1 MSGAAE
7 IVAAVDGGLLMRHC
21 EEFAKRIKLSGT
33 PQERESF
40 LYLKGCLESY
50 GCDTK
55 LLEHDAYIS
64 LPGPSDVE
72 VQGKRL
78 ASITHSFSLPSPA
91 GGLTAPIVDVGD
103 GGPEDFAKQ
112 DCRGRIVLVNGIASP
127 AAATRAKAA
136 GACGQLHVSPHQHLH
151 EMCISPVWGNPSTE
165 TVAEMPET
173 VACTISLADG
183 EALRAQLAH
192 SADLTVTLHAEV
204 DTGWRRTPL
213 LVGDIEGPQGKDSPF
228 VLLSGHHDTWYY
240 GVMDNG
246 SANATM
252 LEAVRLLATQAKT
265 LRRGL
270 RVCFWSGHSHGR
282 YSGSA
287 WYVDENWRD
296 LDRRCVAHVN
306 VDSTGGIG
314 ATVMTENGVVSSLAG
329 LAAEVTLAETGQKH
343 AGHRPS
349 RSSDQSFWGIGIP
362 SMYGSVS
369 HQPPSPVKMRNA
381 LGWWWHTP
389 HDLLDKVDREF
400 LVRDTRV
407 VVHTLARL
415 LTDRILPLDP
425 AAQLASLKGELAT
438 IGSVVPPGL
447 VASVD
452 ECAAMVAQLKSAPPA
467 DEAACGKLN
476 ERLLRISRMLM
487 PLDYTEGDR
496 FRHDPALPQ
505 PAWPVLRPLRTLAT
519 AKPGTD
525 QARFL
530 AVGAARATNR
540 LLAAMDGLSALLRG

>member
-1 MSGAAE
+1 MSGALE

-33 PQERESF
+33 PEEKESF
-40 LYLKGCLESY
+40 LYLKRCLESY
-50 GCDTK
+50 GCHTQ

-64 LPGPSDVE
+64 LPGPSHVE
-72 VQGKRL
+72 IQGKRL
-78 ASITHSFSLPSPA
+78 VSITHSFSRPSPA
-91 GGLTAPIVDVGD
+91 GGLTAPIADVGD

-127 AAATRAKAA
+127 AAAARAKAA
-136 GACGQLHVSPHQHLH
+136 GAAGQLHVSPHEHLH

-165 TVAEMPET
+165 TIAEIPET
-173 VACTISLADG
+173 VACTISLANG
-183 EALRAQLAH
+183 EALRAQLAQ
-192 SADLTVTLHAEV
+192 STDLTVTLHAEV
-204 DTGWRRTPL
+204 DTRWRKTPL
-213 LVGDIEGPQGKDSPF
+213 LVGDIEGALGKDGPF

-252 LEAVRLLATQAKT
+252 LEAVRLVATQAKT

-287 WYVDENWRD
+287 WYVDQNWRD

-343 AGHRPS
+343 AGLRPS
-349 RSSDQSFWGIGIP
+349 RSSDQSFWGVGIP

-389 HDLLDKVDREF
+389 HDLLDKVDRKF

-425 AAQLASLKGELAT
+425 AAQLASLKSELAA
-438 IGSVVPPGL
+438 ISPVVPPDL
-447 VASVD
+447 VALVD
-452 ECAAMVAQLKSAPPA
+452 ECAAMAAELKSVSPA
-467 DEAACGKLN
+467 DEAASGKLN
-476 ERLLRISRMLM
+476 EQLMRISRLLV

-496 FRHDPALPQ
+496 FRHDPALPL
-505 PAWPVLRPLRTLAT
+505 PAWPVLRPLQALAAAT
-519 AKPGTD
+519 PGTD

-540 LLAAMDGLSALLRG
+540 LLAAMDDLSALLRG

>member
-1 MSGAAE
+1 MSGAPE

-21 EEFAKRIKLSGT
+21 AEFAKRIKLSGT
-33 PQERESF
+33 PEERESF

-50 GCDTK
+50 GYHTK

-64 LPGPSDVE
+64 LPGPSHVE

-112 DCRGRIVLVNGIASP
+112 DCRSRIVLVNGIASP
-127 AAATRAKAA
+127 AAAARAKAA
-136 GACGQLHVSPHQHLH
+136 GATGQLHVSPHEHLH

-165 TVAEMPET
+165 TIAEMPET

-183 EALRAQLAH
+183 EALRAQLAL
-192 SADLTVTLHAEV
+192 SADLAVTLHAEV
-204 DTGWRRTPL
+204 DTGWRKTPL
-213 LVGDIEGPQGKDSPF
+213 LVGEIEGPQGKDGPF

-252 LEAVRLLATQAKT
+252 LEAVRLVATQAKT

-287 WYVDENWRD
+287 WYVDQNWRD

-415 LTDRILPLDP
+415 LIDRILPLDP
-425 AAQLASLKGELAT
+425 AAQLASLKGELAA
-438 IGSVVPPGL
+438 IGSVVPAGL

-452 ECAAMVAQLKSAPPA
+452 ECAAMVAQLKSVSPA
-467 DEAACGKLN
+467 DDAACDKLN
-476 ERLLRISRMLM
+476 EKLLRISRRMV

-505 PAWPVLRPLRTLAT
+505 PAWPVLRPLRALAA
-519 AKPGTD
+519 AKLGTD
-525 QARFL
+525 QARLL

-540 LLAAMDGLSALLRG
+540 LLAAMDGLSELVRG

>member
-1 MSGAAE
+1 
-7 IVAAVDGGLLMRHC
+7 
-21 EEFAKRIKLSGT
+21 
-33 PQERESF
+33 
-40 LYLKGCLESY
+40 
-50 GCDTK
+50 
-55 LLEHDAYIS
+55 
-64 LPGPSDVE
+64 
-72 VQGKRL
+72 
-78 ASITHSFSLPSPA
+78 
-91 GGLTAPIVDVGD
+91 
-103 GGPEDFAKQ
+103 
-112 DCRGRIVLVNGIASP
+112 
-127 AAATRAKAA
+127 
-136 GACGQLHVSPHQHLH
+136 
-151 EMCISPVWGNPSTE
+151 
-165 TVAEMPET
+165 
-173 VACTISLADG
+173 
-183 EALRAQLAH
+183 
-192 SADLTVTLHAEV
+192 
-204 DTGWRRTPL
+204 
-213 LVGDIEGPQGKDSPF
+213 
-228 VLLSGHHDTWYY
+228 
-240 GVMDNG
+240 
-246 SANATM
+246 M

-287 WYVDENWRD
+287 WYVDQNWRD

-329 LAAEVTLAETGQKH
+329 LAAAVTLAETGQKH
-343 AGHRPS
+343 RGHRPS

-415 LTDRILPLDP
+415 LIDRILPLDP
-425 AAQLASLKGELAT
+425 AAQLASLKSELAA
-438 IGSVVPPGL
+438 IGPVVPPDL

-452 ECAAMVAQLKSAPPA
+452 ECAAMADELKSVSPA
-467 DEAACGKLN
+467 DETACGKLN
-476 ERLLRISRMLM
+476 EQLMRISRLLV
-487 PLDYTEGDR
+487 PLDHTEGDR
-496 FRHDPALPQ
+496 FRHDPALPL
-505 PAWPVLRPLRTLAT
+505 PAWPVLRPLQALAAAT
-519 AKPGTD
+519 PGTD

-540 LLAAMDGLSALLRG
+540 LLAAMDSLSTLLRG

>member
-1 MSGAAE
+1 MSGALE

-33 PQERESF
+33 PEERESF
-40 LYLKGCLESY
+40 LYLKDCLESY

-64 LPGPSDVE
+64 LPGPSHVE
-72 VQGKRL
+72 VRGERL
-78 ASITHSFSLPSPA
+78 ASITHSFSLPSPT

-127 AAATRAKAA
+127 AAAVRAKAA
-136 GACGQLHVSPHQHLH
+136 GAAGQLHVSPHEHLH

-165 TVAEMPET
+165 TIAEIPET
-173 VACTISLADG
+173 VACTISLANG
-183 EALRAQLAH
+183 EALRAQLAQ
-192 SADLTVTLHAEV
+192 STDLTVTLHAEV
-204 DTGWRRTPL
+204 DTRWRKTPL
-213 LVGDIEGPQGKDSPF
+213 LVGDIEGALGKDGPF

-252 LEAVRLLATQAKT
+252 LEAVRLVATQAKT

-287 WYVDENWRD
+287 WYVDQNWRD

-349 RSSDQSFWGIGIP
+349 RSSDQSFWGVGIP

-389 HDLLDKVDREF
+389 HDLLDKVDRKF

-425 AAQLASLKGELAT
+425 AAQLASLKGELAA
-438 IGSVVPPGL
+438 IGSVVPSGL
-447 VASVD
+447 LASVD
-452 ECAAMVAQLKSAPPA
+452 ECAAIVAQLKSAPPA

-476 ERLLRISRMLM
+476 EQLLRISRMLV

-505 PAWPVLRPLRTLAT
+505 QAWPVLRPLRALAA

-530 AVGAARATNR
+530 AVGASRATNR
-540 LLAAMDGLSALLRG
+540 LLAAMDGLSALLRD

>member
-1 MSGAAE
+1 MSGSPE
-7 IVAAVDGGLLMRHC
+7 IVAAVDGDLLMRHC

-33 PQERESF
+33 PEERESF
-40 LYLKGCLESY
+40 LYLKGRLESY
-50 GCDTK
+50 GYRTE

-64 LPGPSDVE
+64 LPGLCYVE
-72 VQGKRL
+72 VQRERL
-78 ASITHSFSLPSPA
+78 ASITHSFSLRSPA

-103 GGPEDFAKQ
+103 GGPEDFAKH

-127 AAATRAKAA
+127 AAAARTKAA
-136 GACGQLHVSPHQHLH
+136 GAAGQLHVSPHEHLH
-151 EMCISPVWGNPSTE
+151 EMSISPVWGNPSAE
-165 TVAEMPET
+165 TIAEMPET

-183 EALRAQLAH
+183 EALRAQLAQ
-192 SADLTVTLHAEV
+192 SVGLKVTLHAEV
-204 DTGWRRTPL
+204 DTGWRKTPL
-213 LVGDIEGPQGKDSPF
+213 LVGDIDGPQGQDSPF

-252 LEAVRLLATQAKT
+252 LEAVRLLATQAKAW
-265 LRRGL
+265 RRGL

-287 WYVDENWRD
+287 WYVDQHWRD

-306 VDSTGGIG
+306 VDSTGGVG
-314 ATVMTENGVVSSLAG
+314 ATVMTESGIVSSLAG
-329 LAAEVTLAETGQKH
+329 LAAQATLAETGQKH

-349 RSSDQSFWGIGIP
+349 RSSDQSFWGIGIA

-400 LVRDTRV
+400 LIRDTRV

-425 AAQLASLKGELAT
+425 AAQLASLRSELSAL
-438 IGSVVPPGL
+438 SSLAPPSL
-447 VASVD
+447 VATVA
-452 ECAAMVAQLKSAPPA
+452 ECIEMVARLKSAPPA
-467 DEAACGKLN
+467 DEAASRRLN
-476 ERLLRISRMLM
+476 ELLLRISRVLV

-496 FRHDPALPQ
+496 FRHDPALPL
-505 PAWPVLRPLRTLAT
+505 PAWPVLRPLRALA
-519 AKPGTD
+519 AAEPGSD
-525 QARFL
+525 QAKFL

-540 LLAAMDGLSALLRG
+540 LLAAMDDLSALLRG